1 MRLCLNVAY
10 LVEVLA
16 RTATAVSDLGREG
29 GRGKGNTS
37 LGIQFRKAA
46 YMNVVV
52 SKTTGWC
59 TLHPLHGVLVVFIIK
74 LTKTTVKSGKPIK
87 YYFQNLKSK
96 LKACDLYTLPVA

>member
-1 MRLCLNVAY
+1 MRLCLNAVH

-37 LGIQFRKAA
+37 LGIQFHKAA

-52 SKTTGWC
+52 SITTGWC
-59 TLHPLHGVLVVFIIK
+59 TLHSLLGVLVVFIIK

-96 LKACDLYTLPVA
+96 LKACNLYTLPVA